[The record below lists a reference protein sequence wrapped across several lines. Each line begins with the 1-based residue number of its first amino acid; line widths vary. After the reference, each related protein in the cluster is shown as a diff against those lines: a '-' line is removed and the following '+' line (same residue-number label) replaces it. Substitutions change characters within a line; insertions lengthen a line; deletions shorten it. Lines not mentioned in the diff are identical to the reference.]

1 MPPGEKSA
9 QYSLRWVKRCQIQV
23 FKGLSEVKKL
33 LFVDD
38 EPHFLA
44 AIQRL
49 LRKHKNEWQVFFAES
64 VREAL
69 QLVAEN
75 NFDVILS
82 DFNMPGRTGFDLL
95 ADLQV
100 NRSTRA
106 IPVIILTG
114 SAEKNIKH
122 QALENGATDLLSK
135 PVEYTDLIARITSA
149 IRLKSYQDE
158 VIQHN
163 LTLEK
168 RVQERTKELE
178 FLRLDLI
185 WRLAK
190 AGEMRDEDT
199 GDHVIRVA
207 RYSRQVA
214 IAIGLSKKET
224 DLILFTSPLHDL
236 GKIGI
241 PDGILQKEGKLDA
254 DEWSIMNQ
262 HCQLGASILLEKPK
276 GMRLLEEENQFA
288 PALFAIDDE
297 LRTTAAT
304 IALSHHEKWDGSGY
318 PHGLSGTDIPLLGR
332 IVAYADVYDALR
344 SKRPYKKELSRKDA
358 WSIIEQ
364 GVGKHFD
371 PDIFEKIK
379 DMQDTFERIR
389 DLH

>member
-1 MPPGEKSA
+1 M
-9 QYSLRWVKRCQIQV
+9 
-23 FKGLSEVKKL
+23 KKI

-38 EPHFLA
+38 ESHFLA
-44 AIQRL
+44 AMQRL

-64 VREAL
+64 VLEAL
-69 QLVAEN
+69 QLVATN

-82 DFNMPGRTGFDLL
+82 DFNMPGKTGFDLL
-95 ADLQV
+95 ANLQG
-100 NRSTRA
+100 NRTTRA

-114 SAEKNIKH
+114 SAEKNIKR

-168 RVQERTKELE
+168 RVQERTAELE

-207 RYSRQVA
+207 RYSRQIAMA
-214 IAIGLSKKET
+214 IALSKKET

-241 PDGILQKEGKLDA
+241 PDNILQKEGKLDN
-254 DEWSIMNQ
+254 DEWLIMNQ

-276 GMRLLEEENQFA
+276 GMKLLEEENHFA
-288 PALFAIDDE
+288 PALYAIDDE

-318 PHGLSGTDIPLLGR
+318 PQGLSGTDIPLSGR
-332 IVAYADVYDALR
+332 IVAFADVYDALR
-344 SKRPYKKELSRKDA
+344 SKRPYKKELSRTEA
-358 WSIIEQ
+358 WSIIEK
-364 GVGKHFD
+364 GVGNHFD
-371 PDIFEKIK
+371 PEIFEKIK
-379 DMQDTFERIR
+379 DMQETFERIR
-389 DLH
+389 DIHQ